1 VTAAALL
8 ARRLRI
14 TRSADQPLTWTA
26 VPIAVIGAATLPM
39 VAAGISLVAA
49 GGGGLYWLV
58 LGLVLGFAGAVL
70 NAWILLVEI
79 HR

>member
-1 VTAAALL
+1 
-8 ARRLRI
+8 
-14 TRSADQPLTWTA
+14 
-26 VPIAVIGAATLPM
+26 VPIGVIVAGTLPM
-39 VAAGISLVAA
+39 IAAGISLIAA

-58 LGLVLGFAGAVL
+58 AGLALGFAGAVL

>member
-1 VTAAALL
+1 
-8 ARRLRI
+8 
-14 TRSADQPLTWTA
+14 
-26 VPIAVIGAATLPM
+26 VPIGVIAAGTLPM
-39 VAAGISLVAA
+39 IAAGISLIA

-58 LGLVLGFAGAVL
+58 AGLVLGFAGAVL